1 MSLEI
6 QHLISKIQEMA
17 QAAAVQ
23 VAELERLLPA
33 AEKALQACAREDSE
47 AIIEKIGRAGQS
59 WRGASPTSERPDEV
73 LPTPDL
79 PSRFRAIGADGSQ
92 IFPDRH
98 GLALYYLINTGSIV
112 VQHGSG
118 EAPRSASRPQLF
130 FEEQDLYPGGDSII
144 NAEWIAGL
152 RDAAEMTELARLA
165 DEEQGVPSLALLDNG
180 LLLWIAG
187 HEGGIP
193 PAHIDSIKTEYLKG
207 MQRIQSSGS
216 ALAGYVDRPRSANVI
231 RLLHLAGL
239 PVEEIDD
246 ASIRAHPFQRLN
258 DGSLFSRILSSGQ
271 RSARFGIVSP
281 LNQDFSLSGHG
292 VQFFYLNTGYQ
303 DQIVRVEIPDWVG
316 DNQTLLDLV
325 HAGIVEECRTT
336 GMPYVLAR
344 AHELAVVSQSD
355 RQALDRA
362 LQTFLLEQ
370 GLAAEISQKEKA
382 KRWLGSGR
390 RSARRSFLL

>member
-6 QHLISKIQEMA
+6 QQLISKIQEMA
-17 QAAAVQ
+17 QATALQ
-23 VAELERLLPA
+23 LAELERLRPA
-33 AEKALQACAREDSE
+33 AEKALQACARVDFDL
-47 AIIEKIGRAGQS
+47 IIDKIGRAGQA
-59 WRGASPTSERPDEV
+59 WRGASPTSEGVDEV
-73 LPTPDL
+73 YPVPDL
-79 PSRFRAIGADGSQ
+79 PSEFSAIGADGSQ

-118 EAPRSASRPQLF
+118 EVPRSASRPQLF
-130 FEEQDLYPGGDSII
+130 FDEQDLYPGGDSLI

-152 RDAAEMTELARLA
+152 RDTAEMTELARLA
-165 DEEQGVPSLALLDNG
+165 ENEQGVLSLALLDNG

-193 PAHIDSIKTEYLKG
+193 QTYIDNIKAEYLKG
-207 MQRIQSSGS
+207 LQRIQSSGS

-239 PVEEIDD
+239 PMEEIND

-281 LNQDFSLSGHG
+281 LNQEFSLAGHG
-292 VQFFYLNTGYQ
+292 IQFFYLNTGYQ
-303 DQIVRVEIPDWVG
+303 DQIARVEIPDWVG

-325 HAGIVEECRTT
+325 HAGIVEECRTM

-344 AHELAVVSQSD
+344 AHELAVVSQHD
-355 RQALDRA
+355 RLALDRA
-362 LQTFLLEQ
+362 LQAFLIEH
-370 GLAAEISQKEKA
+370 GLPAEISQKEKA

-390 RSARRSFLL
+390 RSTRRSLLI